1 MAPGQPP
8 EDAPIEGS
16 VKVTDLITRP
26 VEEVRREDPNAG
38 KRAGTKGTI
47 IALAVVLGILAGWV
61 VFSNLGPSRTELE
74 RAHWQQV
81 VDHYEQSYP
90 AIAESEARR
99 EAAHWQEVVNH
110 YARQYEL
117 IANATQVPAVDRAT
131 AHWEAVVDYYEQQ
144 WVSLEN

>member
-1 MAPGQPP
+1 M
-8 EDAPIEGS
+8 
-16 VKVTDLITRP
+16 TDLITRP
-26 VEEVRREDPNAG
+26 VEGQRRDDQAKSRG
-38 KRAGTKGTI
+38 TSTKGRV
-47 IALAVVLGILAGWV
+47 IAFALIVGVLAGWTI
-61 VFSNLGPSRTELE
+61 FSNLGPSRTELE

-117 IANATQVPAVDRAT
+117 IANATEVPAVDRAT
-131 AHWEAVVDYYEQQ
+131 AHWEAVVDYYEQK
-144 WVSLEN
+144 WLSLEN